1 MADSSGSRVC
11 VSGSSG
17 WSSGGTW
24 GGLCAGGGCIC
35 MCLSLVG
42 LSYRADSCIR
52 LVDSLDQLSIDRL
65 SRELDALN
73 LIGLSS
79 GVGHNEGL
87 LRKLLSLL
95 LCTEFFH
102 HPSTTIPDA
111 CSNFSGHCLCAVCAR
126 RRNT

>member
-1 MADSSGSRVC
+1 MFLGLLGGPLGGRGLLGGS
-11 VSGSSG
+11 
-17 WSSGGTW
+17 W
-24 GGLCAGGGCIC
+24 GVCIC

-65 SRELDALN
+65 SRELNALN

-79 GVGHNEGL
+79 GVGNNEGL
-87 LRKLLSLL
+87 LHSLL
-95 LCTEFFH
+95 HCTEFFH

-111 CSNFSGHCLCAVCAR
+111 CSNFTGHCLCAVCAR